1 MLYALLIG
9 ICSLLKNDDPG
20 RKRGAI
26 ALVLAIVGLL
36 THEAFFFWGI
46 PVVILAL
53 VRNKTT
59 RTEGIVGLVI
69 FAVIFAMTCIFKGSE
84 EQARM
89 IVESWKGFP
98 GCENVAFDPRNSLG
112 ALGWDLEDTV
122 RMHIRRNFS
131 NGYPLWFVAPL
142 RLFVALL
149 VYYFLSNILFT
160 FRRNNSN
167 AADSEKTSFYALLL
181 CNFVCMIPMFM
192 FLSNDWGRLYQY
204 VAISTFG
211 AYITLSHVKFLS
223 LFPEKVLVGVAKFNS
238 CLEKI
243 AKPKAWLKTVMLL
256 LVTVRPWHFSPELY
270 PERTIIGSVI
280 IRVARFFSLL

>member
-167 AADSEKTSFYALLL
+167 AAD
-181 CNFVCMIPMFM
+181 
-192 FLSNDWGRLYQY
+192 
-204 VAISTFG
+204 
-211 AYITLSHVKFLS
+211 
-223 LFPEKVLVGVAKFNS
+223 
-238 CLEKI
+238 
-243 AKPKAWLKTVMLL
+243 
-256 LVTVRPWHFSPELY
+256 
-270 PERTIIGSVI
+270 
-280 IRVARFFSLL
+280 